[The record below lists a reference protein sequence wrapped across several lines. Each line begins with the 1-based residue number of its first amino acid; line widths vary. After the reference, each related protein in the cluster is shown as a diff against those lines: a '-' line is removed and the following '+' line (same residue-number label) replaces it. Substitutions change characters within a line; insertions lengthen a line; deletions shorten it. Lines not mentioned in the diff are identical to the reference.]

1 MLCELFMRVSRQRS
15 FTFTAL
21 SLCAAFLTVL
31 SGPPCTASANS
42 SREKVVWNYDD
53 GIFVSTDGSFPVGP
67 CFKVAIRVTAPQF
80 FNNLKRIE
88 ENDGKVVFRRG
99 QEILTEFPDKLDLSF
114 SIRDLPCSMQL
125 QPAAQTYLTPEKVG
139 SLRLSFFWK
148 HGTAL
153 RPVQHMTR
161 ISSKVERIPPY
172 ATELA
177 ATLPEKFEW
186 FTRFEV
192 PSAGVPLTDS
202 LVLIFRTADGKI
214 AARVAARL

>member
-1 MLCELFMRVSRQRS
+1 MIMRFSGQRKCS
-15 FTFTAL
+15 FNYTAL
-21 SLCAAFLTVL
+21 SVCTAFLALVAALPCAA
-31 SGPPCTASANS
+31 SGNS
-42 SREKVVWNYDD
+42 NQNKDAWNDD
-53 GIFVSTDGSFPVGP
+53 GGIFIATDGGIPDGP
-67 CFKVAIRVTAPQF
+67 CFKLSLRVNSPHF
-80 FNNLKRIE
+80 FDDLKHVEI
-88 ENDGKVVFRRG
+88 DGRTVFRRG
-99 QEILTEFPDKLDLSF
+99 QDILTEFPDKLDLSF
-114 SIRDLPCSMQL
+114 SIRDLPCTMQL
-125 QPAAQTYLTPEKVG
+125 QPVAQTYLTPEIVG

-153 RPVQHMTR
+153 RPVPHVTR
-161 ISSKVERIPPY
+161 VSSKVARIPPY

-177 ATLPEKFEW
+177 NTLPDKFEW